1 LSHDALA
8 VLVGTPRPNLI
19 AYEKGRRVP
28 GAERLVQL
36 AAAVGLADPLELTTA
51 TAETVTLADLRV
63 RAGLDVVDVARRL
76 GVDRSELKVL
86 ESGAG
91 ELTSDFAAVLS
102 SLLAVPER
110 QLYEAH
116 RRSRIG
122 GPEESLDVAPDAS
135 GPRRR
140 RGAKLAPGG
149 MTGPGGKTAL
159 GAAVQGSAKGARQ
172 DIPVSDSAAAG

>member
-1 LSHDALA
+1 VEGVANLDWRALLRARRASGLSHDALA

-28 GAERLVQL
+28 GAERLAQL

-91 ELTSDFAAVLS
+91 ELTADFAAVLS
-102 SLLAVPER
+102 SLFAVPER

-116 RRSRIG
+116 RRALIG
-122 GPEESLDVAPDAS
+122 GPQESLDDAPGAPAPS
-135 GPRRR
+135 RR
-140 RGAKLAPGG
+140 RGAKAAPGG
-149 MTGPGGKTAL
+149 
-159 GAAVQGSAKGARQ
+159 
-172 DIPVSDSAAAG
+172 